1 MIISRETLISES
13 NKTGFRPEILEKVI
27 RLMDLL
33 NEFSNHDFLKSRI
46 ALKGGTGL
54 NLFYFDLPRLSV
66 DIDLNYVGSPAR
78 EIMLVE
84 RPEIL
89 KAFEEIFHRKNYQ
102 TMRQPSEHAGG
113 KWAVSYKSELIQSG
127 RLEVDLN
134 FIARVPLWPISI
146 LDSIKI
152 GPYQAKSVAVLDYY
166 DLMGGKLSALFSRHK
181 SRDLF
186 DTYAFFKHTREIDVR
201 KLKLA
206 LLIYGAA
213 ARIDLRKIT
222 LEHLNF
228 EPNELKNMLIP
239 VLRKTEVQDSSEL
252 KEWASRLIELCKT
265 NLAEIINFNPSELA
279 FLSSIIDHGE
289 LMPELITNDLK
300 LRGLINLNP
309 VLQWKCLNV
318 KQHKNKA

>member
-1 MIISRETLISES
+1 MIISRETLVSES

-66 DIDLNYVGSPAR
+66 DIDLNYVGSHDR
-78 EIMLVE
+78 EIMLAE

-89 KAFEEIFHRKNYQ
+89 STIEDLFSRKNYQ

-113 KWAVSYKSELIQSG
+113 KWSVSYKSELVQSA

-152 GPYQAKSVAVLDYY
+152 GSYQAKSVAVLDYY
-166 DLMGGKLSALFSRHK
+166 DLMGGKLCALFARHK

-186 DTYAFFKHTREIDVR
+186 DTYAFFKDTKKIDVK

-206 LLIYGAA
+206 LIIYGAA

-228 EPNELKNMLIP
+228 DPNDLKNMLIP
-239 VLRKTEVQDSSEL
+239 VLRKTEIQESSEIRA
-252 KEWASRLIELCKT
+252 WASQLINSCKVS
-265 NLAEIINFNPSELA
+265 LAEVINFNASELE
-279 FLSSIIDHGE
+279 FLGRIIEQGD
-289 LMPELITNDLK
+289 LVPELLTDDQNLIDLIK
-300 LRGLINLNP
+300 LNP
-309 VLQWKCLNV
+309 AIQWKCLNI
-318 KQHKNKA
+318 KQHKAK